1 QTIHTVAT
9 HYAGLCEIAMHA
21 KPDLIVWPET
31 SYPYFWA
38 EASPKLSIAKVGNEH
53 REFLDYIV
61 FIKDNLRGLKKFG
74 DTYHLLGQNA
84 ITLEQDLS
92 EKRWNSAVL
101 LSRNGEVEGRY
112 DKLHRVPFGEY
123 VPFLDWLPFM
133 KMFAPYDYDYSI
145 TAGEHLTRLKVK
157 TAAGEF
163 AFGVLICY
171 EDTDPFLARQYGRQH
186 PDGAPV
192 DFLVNIS
199 NDGWFDGSSEH
210 EEH

>member
-1 QTIHTVAT
+1 
-9 HYAGLCEIAMHA
+9 
-21 KPDLIVWPET
+21 
-31 SYPYFWA
+31 
-38 EASPKLSIAKVGNEH
+38 
-53 REFLDYIV
+53 
-61 FIKDNLRGLKKFG
+61 
-74 DTYHLLGQNA
+74 
-84 ITLEQDLS
+84 
-92 EKRWNSAVL
+92 
-101 LSRNGEVEGRY
+101 
-112 DKLHRVPFGEY
+112 

-192 DFLVNIS
+192 DFLVKIS

-210 EEH
+210 EEHLAISRFRAIESRRALCRSVNMGISAVIDSNGRVRGADGVGMNKNGTLWRTAQSSEESPDLGVADWG